1 MSDKESKDRTIQDK
15 AIKLTIR
22 GAIIAGSIGGLLF
35 GLNFGLQAFVAV
47 FQITGVTGLVTGF
60 TVPFFLALAS
70 QHNREWGTATLAWT
84 LYSILA
90 IPTLLMGVPGPI
102 KVPVGF
108 IGGLAYDLGYC
119 GLKCRKGGLYLAL
132 LLYVT
137 TMGIAFYVF
146 FRLGLIP
153 EVTGGSVIKILAV
166 VTSVFT
172 LEGLFSTWLAIK
184 LYEKRLK
191 IFLR

>member
-1 MSDKESKDRTIQDK
+1 MSNIESKDKISYNRAK
-15 AIKLTIR
+15 KLTIR

-35 GLNFGLQAFVAV
+35 GINFGLQALVAV
-47 FQITGVTGLVTGF
+47 FQIFGATGFVTGL

-108 IGGLAYDLGYC
+108 FGGLAYDLGYC
-119 GLKCRKGGLYLAL
+119 GLRCRKGGLYLAL

-137 TMGIAFYVF
+137 TMGSAFYVF
-146 FRLGLIP
+146 FRLGLMP
-153 EVTGGSVIKILAV
+153 EVTGGSVIKILV
-166 VTSVFT
+166 LVTSIFT